1 MSDWIGWIGLDLS
14 QNITPPGAPCG
25 ANKIQWMT
33 FSSLPDPSSNVTFTY
48 TNDNQP
54 MISAVN
60 SAQNSVQNE
69 NNDQDTNESNAN
81 NNLDNAGTNVTINN
95 NSGRRKRS
103 LRKIVQD
110 FKERQMS
117 SIFERLIGHFHGKK
131 EEREVIT
138 K

>member
-1 MSDWIGWIGLDLS
+1 M
-14 QNITPPGAPCG
+14 
-25 ANKIQWMT
+25 
-33 FSSLPDPSSNVTFTY
+33 TFTY

-81 NNLDNAGTNVTINN
+81 NKLDNAGTNVTINN
-95 NSGRRKRS
+95 NSGRKKRS

-110 FKERQMS
+110 FRKRQMTS
-117 SIFERLIGHFHGKK
+117 TFERLIGDFHGKK
-131 EEREVIT
+131 EERDVIT

>member
-1 MSDWIGWIGLDLS
+1 
-14 QNITPPGAPCG
+14 
-25 ANKIQWMT
+25 MT

-117 SIFERLIGHFHGKK
+117 SIFERLIGHFHRKK